1 MDELISSQDILD
13 NTKTFKSVEKEI
25 NKVIGTGT
33 KYRADIAFVIT
44 TRLINHLQFNVKD
57 NEITPDLIKRLEE
70 LIISNTL
77 GTDLKFVLGRK
88 LTNMNG
94 KYNALLLSDAVV
106 NNILD

>member
-1 MDELISSQDILD
+1 
-13 NTKTFKSVEKEI
+13 
-25 NKVIGTGT
+25 
-33 KYRADIAFVIT
+33 
-44 TRLINHLQFNVKD
+44 LQFNV
-57 NEITPDLIKRLEE
+57 NENQIDTNLIKRLEE
-70 LIISNTL
+70 LITSNVL